1 MLDKH
6 VLLIYTEKKIIQEAA
21 DLKKKQLI
29 ILLAVLAALAICAG
43 AVFMIIKT
51 KDKPNKPDSTPTI
64 SVGTVSAKPGDKI
77 QVPVKY
83 TGNPGTMGILFEIEY
98 DGKALEYIGSDRGNI
113 ISDCEVSGADG
124 KLSLIA
130 VANEDTDKD
139 GTLVYLNFNV
149 NENASGE
156 TEIKLNLGENA
167 VCNYDEKVI
176 SVTARNGKITIE

>member
-1 MLDKH
+1 M
-6 VLLIYTEKKIIQEAA
+6 
-21 DLKKKQLI
+21 KKKQFI

-43 AVFMIIKT
+43 AVYIMILKA
-51 KDKPNKPDSTPTI
+51 KNVPDKPDSTPTI
-64 SVGTVSAKPGDKI
+64 SVGTVSAKPGDKV
-77 QVPVKY
+77 QVPIEY

-98 DGKALEYIGSDRGNI
+98 DGKALEYIGSDRGNV